1 MPFTKR
7 TGSRISPNN
16 PLGSIQ
22 QRPRLCRLP
31 SFNPAWIV
39 YNNFEY
45 PLNMLINLSNATI
58 AVSEKTLLS
67 DVDFHVSEGEFVYI
81 IGHVG
86 SGKSSLLKTL
96 YGELPVAGEG
106 EATIL
111 GTDLHQ
117 LRRKHLPAL
126 RRQLGIVFQDFQLLR
141 DYTVFG
147 NIDFVLK
154 ATGWKKK
161 QARHKRILEVLDEV
175 GMKDKA
181 TSFPH
186 QLSGGEQQCI
196 AIARALINKPK
207 IILADEPT
215 GNLDHESST
224 QIMQLLKR
232 ICEQGTAVVM
242 VTHNLQL
249 LKDFPGIVYKCAS
262 GKIHDTTD
270 SYRSAPRDANE
281 NSEDA
286 QTEYHVDALQD

>member
-1 MPFTKR
+1 
-7 TGSRISPNN
+7 
-16 PLGSIQ
+16 
-22 QRPRLCRLP
+22 
-31 SFNPAWIV
+31 
-39 YNNFEY
+39 
-45 PLNMLINLSNATI
+45 MLINLSNATI
-58 AVSEKTLLS
+58 AVTEKTLLS

-161 QARHKRILEVLDEV
+161 WA
-175 GMKDKA
+175 
-181 TSFPH
+181 
-186 QLSGGEQQCI
+186 
-196 AIARALINKPK
+196 
-207 IILADEPT
+207 
-215 GNLDHESST
+215 
-224 QIMQLLKR
+224 
-232 ICEQGTAVVM
+232 
-242 VTHNLQL
+242 
-249 LKDFPGIVYKCAS
+249 
-262 GKIHDTTD
+262 
-270 SYRSAPRDANE
+270 
-281 NSEDA
+281 
-286 QTEYHVDALQD
+286 

>member
-1 MPFTKR
+1 
-7 TGSRISPNN
+7 
-16 PLGSIQ
+16 
-22 QRPRLCRLP
+22 
-31 SFNPAWIV
+31 
-39 YNNFEY
+39 
-45 PLNMLINLSNATI
+45 MLINLSNATI

-262 GKIHDTTD
+262 GKIHDTTV
-270 SYRSAPRDANE
+270 SYRSTPKDTDE
-281 NSEDA
+281 NSEDN
-286 QTEYHVDALQD
+286 QTEYHVDALQAD

>member
-1 MPFTKR
+1 
-7 TGSRISPNN
+7 
-16 PLGSIQ
+16 
-22 QRPRLCRLP
+22 
-31 SFNPAWIV
+31 
-39 YNNFEY
+39 
-45 PLNMLINLSNATI
+45 MLINLSNATI
-58 AVSEKTLLS
+58 AVTEKTLLS

-186 QLSGGEQQCI
+186 HANHATAEKNLRTRHCRRNGHPQS
-196 AIARALINKPK
+196 AIAERL
-207 IILADEPT
+207 
-215 GNLDHESST
+215 
-224 QIMQLLKR
+224 
-232 ICEQGTAVVM
+232 
-242 VTHNLQL
+242 
-249 LKDFPGIVYKCAS
+249 
-262 GKIHDTTD
+262 
-270 SYRSAPRDANE
+270 PR
-281 NSEDA
+281 
-286 QTEYHVDALQD
+286 HRL

>member
-1 MPFTKR
+1 
-7 TGSRISPNN
+7 
-16 PLGSIQ
+16 
-22 QRPRLCRLP
+22 
-31 SFNPAWIV
+31 
-39 YNNFEY
+39 
-45 PLNMLINLSNATI
+45 MLINLSNVTI
-58 AVSEKTLLS
+58 AVTEKTLLS
-67 DVDFHVSEGEFVYI
+67 NVDFHVSEGEFVYI

-96 YGELPVAGEG
+96 YGELPIAGDG
-106 EATIL
+106 DATIL
-111 GTDLHQ
+111 ETNLHQ
-117 LRRKHLPAL
+117 LRRKQLPAL

-175 GMKDKA
+175 GMRDKA
-181 TSFPH
+181 SAFPH

-249 LKDFPGIVYKCAS
+249 LRSFPGIVYKCTA
-262 GKIHDTTD
+262 GKIHDMTD
-270 SYRSAPRDANE
+270 SYRVCK
-281 NSEDA
+281 EDA
-286 QTEYHVDALQD
+286 EKDTEENETEYHIDATQAD

>member
-1 MPFTKR
+1 
-7 TGSRISPNN
+7 
-16 PLGSIQ
+16 
-22 QRPRLCRLP
+22 
-31 SFNPAWIV
+31 
-39 YNNFEY
+39 
-45 PLNMLINLSNATI
+45 MLINLSNATI
-58 AVSEKTLLS
+58 AVTEKTLLS

-126 RRQLGIVFQDFQLLR
+126 RRQLGIVFQDFLLLR

-215 GNLDHESST
+215 GNLDTENGK
-224 QIMQLLKR
+224 IVIDLLKKLVQEENYCV
-232 ICEQGTAVVM
+232 IV
-242 VTHNLQL
+242 VTH
-249 LKDFPGIVYKCAS
+249 DPGIAAQADIAYKM
-262 GKIHDTTD
+262 
-270 SYRSAPRDANE
+270 
-281 NSEDA
+281 
-286 QTEYHVDALQD
+286 QDGRLAVEC

>member
-1 MPFTKR
+1 
-7 TGSRISPNN
+7 
-16 PLGSIQ
+16 
-22 QRPRLCRLP
+22 
-31 SFNPAWIV
+31 
-39 YNNFEY
+39 
-45 PLNMLINLSNATI
+45 MLINLSNATI
-58 AVSEKTLLS
+58 AVTEKTLLS

-161 QARHKRILEVLDEV
+161 QARHKRILEVLDKV

-262 GKIHDTTD
+262 GKIHDTTG
-270 SYRSAPRDANE
+270 SYRSTPKETDE
-281 NSEDA
+281 NSEDN
-286 QTEYHVDALQD
+286 QTEYHVDALQAD

>member
-1 MPFTKR
+1 
-7 TGSRISPNN
+7 
-16 PLGSIQ
+16 
-22 QRPRLCRLP
+22 
-31 SFNPAWIV
+31 
-39 YNNFEY
+39 
-45 PLNMLINLSNATI
+45 MLINLSNATI
-58 AVSEKTLLS
+58 AVTEKTLLS

-117 LRRKHLPAL
+117 LRRKHLPTL

-215 GNLDHESST
+215 GNLDSRTGADVMRLFHELHEAGNT
-224 QIMQLLKR
+224 IVL
-232 ICEQGTAVVM
+232 I
-242 VTHNLQL
+242 THNPELADECERVL
-249 LKDFPGIVYKCAS
+249 TLRDGLIVGERKGS
-262 GKIHDTTD
+262 GK
-270 SYRSAPRDANE
+270 RA
-281 NSEDA
+281 
-286 QTEYHVDALQD
+286 AL

>member
-1 MPFTKR
+1 
-7 TGSRISPNN
+7 
-16 PLGSIQ
+16 
-22 QRPRLCRLP
+22 
-31 SFNPAWIV
+31 
-39 YNNFEY
+39 
-45 PLNMLINLSNATI
+45 MLINLSNATI
-58 AVSEKTLLS
+58 AVTEKTLLS

-96 YGELPVAGEG
+96 YGELPV
-106 EATIL
+106 
-111 GTDLHQ
+111 
-117 LRRKHLPAL
+117 L

-249 LKDFPGIVYKCAS
+249 L
-262 GKIHDTTD
+262 
-270 SYRSAPRDANE
+270 
-281 NSEDA
+281 
-286 QTEYHVDALQD
+286 